1 MKTKNIKTGSDRSF
15 GILFTIIFLIIG
27 LWPLLNNEN
36 IKFLPIIISVI
47 FLLLTAIKSKIL
59 TPLNKAWIKL
69 GLILGKFFTPIVL
82 GLIFFVT
89 VLPTGIIMRIMGRD
103 ILSLKKNKLKTYWI
117 SKVKTQSTMK
127 DQF

>member
-1 MKTKNIKTGSDRSF
+1 MKTKNVKTGSDRSF

-36 IKFLPIIISVI
+36 IKFLPLIISVI
-47 FLLLTAIKSKIL
+47 FLLLTVNKSKIL
-59 TPLNKAWIKL
+59 TPLNKVWLKF

-82 GLIFFVT
+82 GLIFFIT
-89 VLPTGIIMRIMGRD
+89 VLPTGIIMRIIGKD

-117 SKVKTQSTMK
+117 NKVKTQSTMK

>member
-1 MKTKNIKTGSDRSF
+1 MKTKNVKTGSDRSF

-36 IKFLPIIISVI
+36 IKFLPLIISVI
-47 FLLLTAIKSKIL
+47 FLLLTVIKSKIL
-59 TPLNKAWIKL
+59 TPLNKVWLKF

-82 GLIFFVT
+82 GLIFFIT
-89 VLPTGIIMRIMGRD
+89 VLPTGIIMRIIGKD

-117 SKVKTQSTMK
+117 NKVKTQSTMK

>member
-1 MKTKNIKTGSDRSF
+1 MKTKNVKTGSDRSF

-36 IKFLPIIISVI
+36 IKFLPLIISVI
-47 FLLLTAIKSKIL
+47 FLLLTVIKSKIL
-59 TPLNKAWIKL
+59 TPLNKVWLKF

-82 GLIFFVT
+82 CLIFFIT
-89 VLPTGIIMRIMGRD
+89 VLPTGIIMRITGKD

-117 SKVKTQSTMK
+117 NKVKPQSTMK